1 MKDKNNKFYPDLFL
15 SSLRLAKFYEF
26 NDKKA
31 LSELSFS
38 YCFVVWI
45 VIGGCSPD
53 GFSTRKAQ

>member
-31 LSELSFS
+31 LSELSF
-38 YCFVVWI
+38 YHCFVVWV
-45 VIGGCSPD
+45 VIGGCFPD
-53 GFSTRKAQ
+53 GFPTRKA

>member
-31 LSELSFS
+31 LSELSF
-38 YCFVVWI
+38 YWCFVVWV
-45 VIGGCSPD
+45 VICGCSPD
-53 GFSTRKAQ
+53 GFPTRKA

>member
-31 LSELSFS
+31 LSELSF
-38 YCFVVWI
+38 Y
-45 VIGGCSPD
+45 
-53 GFSTRKAQ
+53 